1 MYCISFQGK
10 IKVLKMQTRIAC
22 DECRHAIVICILPA
36 IEDREQEL
44 KDSYRYCKRAG
55 S

>member
-10 IKVLKMQTRIAC
+10 IKVLKMQARIAC
-22 DECRHAIVICILPA
+22 HECRHATVICILPA